1 MAPVRLIQAPP
12 VREAGMP
19 FDVAMGLLLTA
30 LAWGCAA
37 YLGVRAFDPD
47 NDLQTTVMLL
57 AMISAYQ
64 TAAFA
69 VAARA
74 RKRAA

>member
-37 YLGVRAFDPD
+37 FVITLPLFLWDD
-47 NDLQTTVMLL
+47 
-57 AMISAYQ
+57 I
-64 TAAFA
+64 
-69 VAARA
+69 VALWH
-74 RKRAA
+74 